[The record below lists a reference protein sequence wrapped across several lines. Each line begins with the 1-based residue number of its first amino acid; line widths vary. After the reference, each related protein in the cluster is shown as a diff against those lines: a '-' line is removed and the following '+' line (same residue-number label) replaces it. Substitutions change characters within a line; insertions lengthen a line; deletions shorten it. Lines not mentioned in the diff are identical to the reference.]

1 MTVLL
6 IYVLLYAFLLFSH
19 AWNIALLLVAHQW
32 RVWMSTCAKRLPSG
46 KKMAEE
52 PVFET
57 LRKGVTSH
65 QVDAPVGHADDN
77 MLGLWTNQLG
87 F

>member
-1 MTVLL
+1 MLSTNVE
-6 IYVLLYAFLLFSH
+6 LYK
-19 AWNIALLLVAHQW
+19 
-32 RVWMSTCAKRLPSG
+32 TG

-65 QVDAPVGHADDN
+65 QADAPVGHADDN
-77 MLGLWTNQLG
+77 MTGLWTNQLG

>member
-1 MTVLL
+1 
-6 IYVLLYAFLLFSH
+6 
-19 AWNIALLLVAHQW
+19 
-32 RVWMSTCAKRLPSG
+32 
-46 KKMAEE
+46 MAEE